1 MAAVTAQM
9 VKELREKTGA
19 GMMDC
24 KKALAEV
31 DGDLEAAVDWLR
43 KKGLSTAAK
52 KASRVASEGKV
63 FVAAKGPRGILVE
76 VNLETDFASKNEKFI
91 RFGEELAQLILV
103 QAPKDVD
110 ILKTLP
116 YPGTNRTVAEELTH
130 QIATIGENMNIRRLA
145 VLETA
150 AQGLVAPYLHMGGKI
165 GVLVAMESATQKVTE
180 LTELGKKMA
189 MHVAAAAPSYLD
201 RKAVPNEALDR
212 ERSVLTEQARS
223 SGKPDNI
230 IAKMVEGR
238 LNKYYSEVC
247 FLDQPFI
254 MDQDSSVTKVLNA
267 ATKDLGSPVR
277 ITGFARFVLGDGIE
291 KEQKNFAEEVA
302 QQLG

>member
-1 MAAVTAQM
+1 MAVTAQM

-31 DGDLEAAVDWLR
+31 DGNLEAAVDWLR

-52 KASRVASEGKV
+52 KAGRVASEGKV
-63 FVAAKGPRGILVE
+63 FAAADARRGILLE
-76 VNLETDFASKNEKFI
+76 VNLETDFASMNEKFI
-91 RFGEELAQLILV
+91 QFGETLAQLALA
-103 QAPKDVD
+103 QGPADVEA
-110 ILKTLP
+110 LKLLP
-116 YPGTNRTVAEELTH
+116 FPGAGRSVAEELTH
-130 QIATIGENMNIRRLA
+130 QIATIGENMNIRRLTT
-145 VLETA
+145 LELSA
-150 AQGLVAPYLHMGGKI
+150 PGLVAPYLHMGGKI
-165 GVLVAMESATQKVTE
+165 GVIVALESAAQKGPE
-180 LTELGKKMA
+180 LAELGKKLA
-189 MHVAAAAPSYLD
+189 MHVAAAAPAYLD
-201 RKAVPNEALDR
+201 RKVVPAEALER
-212 ERSVLTEQARS
+212 ERGVLSEQARA

-238 LNKYYSEVC
+238 LNKFYAEVC

-254 MDQDSSVTKVLNA
+254 MDQEASVTKVLA
-267 ATKDLGSPVR
+267 AAGKELGAPVKV
-277 ITGFARFVLGDGIE
+277 TGFARFVLGEGIE

>member
-1 MAAVTAQM
+1 MAVTAQM

-31 DGDLEAAVDWLR
+31 DGNLEAAVDWLR

-63 FVAAKGPRGILVE
+63 FAAAKGQRGVLLE
-76 VNLETDFASKNEKFI
+76 VNLETDFASKIDKFI
-91 RFGEELAQLILV
+91 QFGETLAQLALEK
-103 QAPKDVD
+103 APKDVEA
-110 ILKTLP
+110 LKTLP
-116 YPGTNRTVAEELTH
+116 FPGTGHTVSEELTQ
-130 QIATIGENMNIRRLA
+130 QIAAVGENMNIRRYAL
-145 VLETA
+145 LETSVP
-150 AQGLVAPYLHMGGKI
+150 GMVAPYLHMGGKI
-165 GVLVAMESATQKVTE
+165 GVIVVMESVSQKGAE
-180 LTELGKKMA
+180 LAELGKKMA
-189 MHVAAAAPSYLD
+189 MHVAAAAPAYLD
-201 RKAVPNEALDR
+201 RQLVPAEALDR
-212 ERSVLTEQARS
+212 ERAVLSEQARA
-223 SGKPDNI
+223 SGKPENI

-238 LNKYYSEVC
+238 LNKYYAEVC

-254 MDQDSSVTKVLNA
+254 MDQDASVTKVLQA
-267 ATKDLGSPVR
+267 AAKDLGAPVR
-277 ITGFARFVLGDGIE
+277 CTGFARFVLGEGIE

>member
-1 MAAVTAQM
+1 MAVTAQM

-31 DGDLEAAVDWLR
+31 DGNLEAAVDWLR

-63 FVAAKGPRGILVE
+63 FVASNGSSGILLE
-76 VNLETDFASKNEKFI
+76 VNLETDFASMNEKFI
-91 RFGEELAQLILV
+91 QFGETLAQLALA
-103 QAPKDVD
+103 QAPKDVEA
-110 ILKTLP
+110 LKGLP
-116 YPGTNRTVAEELTH
+116 FPGADHSVGEELTQ
-130 QIATIGENMNIRRLA
+130 QIATIGENMNIRRCVMLKMSA
-145 VLETA
+145 P
-150 AQGLVAPYLHMGGKI
+150 GLVAPYQHMGGKI
-165 GVLVAMESATQKVTE
+165 GVIVALESATQKLAE
-180 LTELGKKMA
+180 LAELGKKMA
-189 MHVAAAAPSYLD
+189 MHVAAAAPAYLD
-201 RKAVPNEALDR
+201 RQVVPAEALDR

-223 SGKPDNI
+223 SGKPDAI

-238 LNKYYSEVC
+238 LNKFYSEVC

-254 MDQDSSVTKVLNA
+254 MDQETSVTKVLSGA
-267 ATKDLGSPVR
+267 AKELGAPVR
-277 ITGFARFVLGDGIE
+277 ITGYARFVLGDGIE